1 MKSTRKRSLIFRY
14 ALVYTGLFCVTS
26 LAIFGF
32 LYWSTFAL
40 DQGRVDAEISAEA
53 EILQETFSR
62 KGVAEIKTILA
73 RRSSDQPGASTIY
86 MLATQRLEW
95 VAGNLRDWPAGEGEG
110 QEMMDFPLGAG
121 ESPAQAR
128 GLSID
133 LPDGMR
139 LLIGRNLG
147 EGAKFRDLI
156 LQAMLGAFG
165 LTFLLGIVGGLLVG
179 RRVSARLEKI
189 NQNSAAILGGD
200 FSRRMPV
207 GSGGDEFDDLSENL
221 NRMLDRIEGLME
233 GMRSVSDEIAHDLRS
248 PISRLKSRIEVAL
261 LTEDD
266 TDGYRSVLQ
275 ETVVEADR
283 ILSIFNSLLAITL
296 AESGAERERFRDVDL
311 DDMAA
316 DVVDTYEPLATETG
330 LELVRKS
337 SGQTLVRGEPHLLA
351 QALANLLDNAIKY
364 VPAGGRI
371 VIRLDRTEET
381 QRLVVEDNGPGMSE
395 DFRDRAFERFSR
407 ADSSRTEPGS
417 GLGLSLVR
425 AVAHLHGG
433 EVRLEDAG
441 PGLRASLIL
450 PLGTP

>member
-1 MKSTRKRSLIFRY
+1 MKSSRKRSLIFRY
-14 ALVYTGLFCVTS
+14 ALIYTALFCATS
-26 LAIFGF
+26 LAILGF

-53 EILQETFSR
+53 ALLQEKFSR

-73 RRSSDQPGASTIY
+73 RRSSDRPGASTIY

-95 VAGNLRDWPAGEGEG
+95 VAGNLQVWPDGEPAG
-110 QEMMDFPLGAG
+110 QEMVEFPLG
-121 ESPAQAR
+121 ETSERAR
-128 GLSID
+128 GRTVELS
-133 LPDGMR
+133 DGLR
-139 LLIGRNLG
+139 LLVGRNLG

-165 LTFLLGIVGGLLVG
+165 LTFVLGIAGGLLVG
-179 RRVSARLEKI
+179 RRVSSRLEEI
-189 NQNSAAILGGD
+189 NQNSAAILAGD
-200 FSRRMPV
+200 FTRRMPV

-221 NRMLDRIEGLME
+221 NRMLDRIEGLVE

-261 LTEDD
+261 LTEED
-266 TDGYRSVLQ
+266 TDAYRGVLQ

-283 ILSIFNSLLAITL
+283 ILSIFNALLAITL
-296 AESGAERERFRDVDL
+296 AESGAERERFQDVDL

-316 DVVDTYEPLATETG
+316 DVVDTYEPLASETG
-330 LELVRKS
+330 LVLVRES
-337 SGQTLVRGEPHLLA
+337 SGQALVWGEPHLLA

-371 VIRLDRTEET
+371 VIRLDRTAEAQT
-381 QRLVVEDNGPGMSE
+381 LVVEDNGPGMPE

-407 ADSSRTEPGS
+407 ADGSRTEPGS

-433 EVRLEDAG
+433 EVCLEDAG

-450 PLGTP
+450 PLGTA

>member
-1 MKSTRKRSLIFRY
+1 MKPSRKRSLIFRY
-14 ALVYTGLFCVTS
+14 ALVYTLLFCVTS
-26 LAIFGF
+26 LAILGF
-32 LYWSTFAL
+32 LYWSTFSL

-53 EILQETFSR
+53 ELLQEKFSR

-73 RRSSDQPGASTIY
+73 RRSTDRPGGSTIY

-95 VAGNLRDWPAGEGEG
+95 VAGNLRDWPAGEAAG
-110 QEMMDFPLGAG
+110 QEVVEFPLG
-121 ESPAQAR
+121 ESSELAR
-128 GLSID
+128 ARAVD
-133 LPDGMR
+133 LPDGLR
-139 LLIGRNLG
+139 LLVGRNLG
-147 EGAKFRDLI
+147 EVAKLRDLI
-156 LQAMLGAFG
+156 VQAMFGAFG
-165 LTFLLGIVGGLLVG
+165 LTLVLGVAGGLFVG
-179 RRVSARLEKI
+179 RRVSSRLEKI
-189 NQNSAAILGGD
+189 NKNSVAILAGD

-266 TDGYRSVLQ
+266 PGSYRQVLQ

-283 ILSIFNSLLAITL
+283 ILSIFNALLAITL
-296 AESGAERERFRDVDL
+296 AESGAERERFQDVDL
-311 DDMAA
+311 DDMAG

-330 LELVRKS
+330 LQLVRDS
-337 SGQTLVRGEPHLLA
+337 TGQALVRGEPHLLA

-364 VPAGGRI
+364 VPSGGRI
-371 VIRLDRTEET
+371 QIRLVRTEDSQT
-381 QRLVVEDNGPGMSE
+381 LMVQDDGPGMAE

-407 ADSSRTEPGS
+407 ADGSRTEPGS

-433 EVRLEDAG
+433 EVTLEDAE
-441 PGLRASLIL
+441 PGLRVSLIL
-450 PLGTP
+450 PL

>member
-1 MKSTRKRSLIFRY
+1 MKSSRKRSLIFRY
-14 ALVYTGLFCVTS
+14 ALIYTALFCATS
-26 LAIFGF
+26 LAILGF

-53 EILQETFSR
+53 DLLQEKFSR

-73 RRSSDQPGASTIY
+73 RRSSDRPGASTIY

-95 VAGNLRDWPAGEGEG
+95 VAGNLQVWPDGEPAG
-110 QEMMDFPLGAG
+110 QEMVEFPLGKTS
-121 ESPAQAR
+121 ERAR
-128 GLSID
+128 GRTVE
-133 LPDGMR
+133 LPDGLR
-139 LLIGRNLG
+139 LLVGRNLG

-165 LTFLLGIVGGLLVG
+165 LTFVLGIAGGLLVG
-179 RRVSARLEKI
+179 RRVSSRLEEI
-189 NQNSAAILGGD
+189 NQNSAAILAGD
-200 FSRRMPV
+200 FTRRMPV

-221 NRMLDRIEGLME
+221 NRMLDRIEGLVE

-266 TDGYRSVLQ
+266 TAAYRSVLQ

-283 ILSIFNSLLAITL
+283 ILSIFNALLAITL
-296 AESGAERERFRDVDL
+296 AESGAERERFQDVDL

-316 DVVDTYEPLATETG
+316 DVVDTYEPLASETG
-330 LELVRKS
+330 LALVRES
-337 SGQTLVRGEPHLLA
+337 SGQAVVRGEPHLLA

-371 VIRLDRTEET
+371 VIRLERTEEA
-381 QRLVVEDNGPGMSE
+381 QSLVVEDNGPGMPE

>member
-1 MKSTRKRSLIFRY
+1 MKSSRKRSLIFRY
-14 ALVYTGLFCVTS
+14 ALIYTALFCATS
-26 LAIFGF
+26 LAILGF

-53 EILQETFSR
+53 ALLQEKFSR

-73 RRSSDQPGASTIY
+73 RRSSDRPGASTIY

-95 VAGNLRDWPAGEGEG
+95 VAGNLQVWPDGEPAG
-110 QEMMDFPLGAG
+110 QEMVEFPLG
-121 ESPAQAR
+121 ETSERAR
-128 GLSID
+128 GRTVE
-133 LPDGMR
+133 LPDGLR
-139 LLIGRNLG
+139 LLVGRNLG

-165 LTFLLGIVGGLLVG
+165 LTFVLGIAGGLLVG
-179 RRVSARLEKI
+179 RRVSSRLEEI
-189 NQNSAAILGGD
+189 NQNSAAILAGD
-200 FSRRMPV
+200 FTRRMPV

-221 NRMLDRIEGLME
+221 NRMLDRIEGLVE

-266 TDGYRSVLQ
+266 TDAYRSVLQ

-283 ILSIFNSLLAITL
+283 ILSIFNALLAITL
-296 AESGAERERFRDVDL
+296 AESGAERERFQDVDL

-316 DVVDTYEPLATETG
+316 DVVDTYEPLASETG
-330 LELVRKS
+330 LALERES
-337 SGQTLVRGEPHLLA
+337 SGQALVRGEPHLLA

-371 VIRLDRTEET
+371 MIRLERTEEA
-381 QRLVVEDNGPGMSE
+381 QSLVVEDNGPGMPE

-433 EVRLEDAG
+433 EVLLEDAG

>member
-1 MKSTRKRSLIFRY
+1 MKSSRKRSLIFRY
-14 ALVYTGLFCVTS
+14 ALIYTALFCATS
-26 LAIFGF
+26 LAILGF

-53 EILQETFSR
+53 ALLQEKFSR

-73 RRSSDQPGASTIY
+73 RRSSDRPGASTIY

-95 VAGNLRDWPAGEGEG
+95 VAGNLQVWPDGEPAG
-110 QEMMDFPLGAG
+110 QEMVEFPLG
-121 ESPAQAR
+121 ETSERAR
-128 GLSID
+128 GRTVELS
-133 LPDGMR
+133 DGLR
-139 LLIGRNLG
+139 LLVGRNLG

-165 LTFLLGIVGGLLVG
+165 LTFVLGIAGGLLVG
-179 RRVSARLEKI
+179 RRVSSRLEEI
-189 NQNSAAILGGD
+189 NQNSAAILAGD
-200 FSRRMPV
+200 FTRRMPV

-221 NRMLDRIEGLME
+221 NRMLDRIEGLVE

-261 LTEDD
+261 LTEED
-266 TDGYRSVLQ
+266 TDAYRRVLQ

-283 ILSIFNSLLAITL
+283 ILSIFNALLAITL
-296 AESGAERERFRDVDL
+296 AESGAERERFQDVDL

-316 DVVDTYEPLATETG
+316 DVVDTYEPLASETG
-330 LELVRKS
+330 LALVRES
-337 SGQTLVRGEPHLLA
+337 SGQALVRGEPHLLA

-371 VIRLDRTEET
+371 VIRLDRTEEAQT
-381 QRLVVEDNGPGMSE
+381 LVVEDNGPGMPE

-433 EVRLEDAG
+433 EVRLENAG

-450 PLGTP
+450 PLGTA

>member
-1 MKSTRKRSLIFRY
+1 MKSSRKRSLIFRY
-14 ALVYTGLFCVTS
+14 ALIYTALFCATS
-26 LAIFGF
+26 LAILGF

-53 EILQETFSR
+53 ALLQEKFSR

-73 RRSSDQPGASTIY
+73 RRSSDRPGASTIY

-95 VAGNLRDWPAGEGEG
+95 VAGNLQVWPDGEPAG
-110 QEMMDFPLGAG
+110 QEMVEFPLGKTS
-121 ESPAQAR
+121 ERAR
-128 GLSID
+128 GRTVE
-133 LPDGMR
+133 LPDGLR
-139 LLIGRNLG
+139 LLVGRNLG

-165 LTFLLGIVGGLLVG
+165 LTFVLGIAGGLLVG
-179 RRVSARLEKI
+179 RRVSSRLEEI
-189 NQNSAAILGGD
+189 NQNSAAILAGD
-200 FSRRMPV
+200 FTRRMPV

-221 NRMLDRIEGLME
+221 NRMLDRIEGLVE

-266 TDGYRSVLQ
+266 TAAYRSVLQ

-283 ILSIFNSLLAITL
+283 ILSIFNALLAITL
-296 AESGAERERFRDVDL
+296 AESGAERERFQDVDL

-316 DVVDTYEPLATETG
+316 DVVDTYEPLASETG
-330 LELVRKS
+330 LALVRES
-337 SGQTLVRGEPHLLA
+337 SGQAVVRGEPHLLA

-371 VIRLDRTEET
+371 VIRLERTEEA
-381 QRLVVEDNGPGMSE
+381 QSLVVEDNGPGMPE

>member
-1 MKSTRKRSLIFRY
+1 MKSSRKRSLIFRY
-14 ALVYTGLFCVTS
+14 ALIYTALFCATS
-26 LAIFGF
+26 LAILGF

-53 EILQETFSR
+53 ALLQEKFSR

-73 RRSSDQPGASTIY
+73 RRSSDRPGASTIY

-95 VAGNLRDWPAGEGEG
+95 VAGNLQVWPDGEPAG
-110 QEMMDFPLGAG
+110 QEMVEFPLG
-121 ESPAQAR
+121 ETSERAR
-128 GLSID
+128 GRTVE
-133 LPDGMR
+133 LPDGLR
-139 LLIGRNLG
+139 LLVGRNLG

-165 LTFLLGIVGGLLVG
+165 LTFVLGIAGGLLVG
-179 RRVSARLEKI
+179 RRVSSRLEEI
-189 NQNSAAILGGD
+189 NQNSAAILAGD
-200 FSRRMPV
+200 FTRRMPV

-221 NRMLDRIEGLME
+221 NRMLDRIEGLVE

-266 TDGYRSVLQ
+266 MDAYRSVLQ

-283 ILSIFNSLLAITL
+283 ILSIFNALLAITL
-296 AESGAERERFRDVDL
+296 AESGAERERFQDVDL

-316 DVVDTYEPLATETG
+316 DVVDTYEPLASETG
-330 LELVRKS
+330 LALERES
-337 SGQTLVRGEPHLLA
+337 SGQALVRGEPHLLA

-371 VIRLDRTEET
+371 VIRLERTEEA
-381 QRLVVEDNGPGMSE
+381 QSLVVEDNGPGMPE

-407 ADSSRTEPGS
+407 ADSSRTQPGS

-433 EVRLEDAG
+433 EVLLEDAG

>member
-1 MKSTRKRSLIFRY
+1 MKSSRKRSLIFRY
-14 ALVYTGLFCVTS
+14 ALIYTALFCATS
-26 LAIFGF
+26 LAILGF

-53 EILQETFSR
+53 DLLQEKFSR

-73 RRSSDQPGASTIY
+73 RRSSDRPGASTIY

-95 VAGNLRDWPAGEGEG
+95 VAGNLQVWPDGEPAG
-110 QEMMDFPLGAG
+110 QEMVEFPLG
-121 ESPAQAR
+121 ETSERAR
-128 GLSID
+128 GRTVE
-133 LPDGMR
+133 LPDGLR
-139 LLIGRNLG
+139 LLVGRNLG

-165 LTFLLGIVGGLLVG
+165 LTFVLGIAGGLLVG
-179 RRVSARLEKI
+179 RRVSSRLEEI
-189 NQNSAAILGGD
+189 NQNSAAILAGD
-200 FSRRMPV
+200 FTRRMPV

-221 NRMLDRIEGLME
+221 NRMLDRIEGLVE

-266 TDGYRSVLQ
+266 TDAYRSVLQ

-283 ILSIFNSLLAITL
+283 ILSIFNALLAITL
-296 AESGAERERFRDVDL
+296 AESGAERERFQDVDL

-316 DVVDTYEPLATETG
+316 DVVDTYEPLASETG
-330 LELVRKS
+330 LALARES
-337 SGQTLVRGEPHLLA
+337 SGQALVRGEPHLLA

-371 VIRLDRTEET
+371 VIRLERTEEA
-381 QRLVVEDNGPGMSE
+381 QSLVVEDNGPGMPE

-433 EVRLEDAG
+433 EVRLVDAG

>member
-1 MKSTRKRSLIFRY
+1 MKSSRKRSLIFRY
-14 ALVYTGLFCVTS
+14 ALIYTALFCATS
-26 LAIFGF
+26 LAILGF

-53 EILQETFSR
+53 DLLQEKFSR

-73 RRSSDQPGASTIY
+73 RRSSDRPGASTIY

-95 VAGNLRDWPAGEGEG
+95 VAGNLQVWPDGEPAG
-110 QEMMDFPLGAG
+110 QEMVEFPLG
-121 ESPAQAR
+121 ETSERAR
-128 GLSID
+128 GRTVE
-133 LPDGMR
+133 LPDGLR
-139 LLIGRNLG
+139 LLVGRNLG

-165 LTFLLGIVGGLLVG
+165 LTFVLGIAGGLLVG
-179 RRVSARLEKI
+179 RRVSSRLEEI
-189 NQNSAAILGGD
+189 NQNSAAILAGD
-200 FSRRMPV
+200 FTRRMPV

-221 NRMLDRIEGLME
+221 NRMLDRIEGLVE

-266 TDGYRSVLQ
+266 TDAYRSVLQ

-283 ILSIFNSLLAITL
+283 ILSIFNALLAITL
-296 AESGAERERFRDVDL
+296 AESGAERERFQDVDL

-316 DVVDTYEPLATETG
+316 DVVDTYEPLASETG
-330 LELVRKS
+330 LALVRES
-337 SGQTLVRGEPHLLA
+337 SGQALVRGEPHLLA
-351 QALANLLDNAIKY
+351 QTLANLLDNAIKY

-371 VIRLDRTEET
+371 VIRLERTEEA
-381 QRLVVEDNGPGMSE
+381 QSLVVEDNGPGMPE